1 MTAPIDDVA
10 TTLAQAFAHDPLMCS
25 FFPYEQNSSALSY
38 YTFRFLI
45 SHSLANGEVT
55 LAHANDQIVGAAL
68 WLASE
73 NAERTLMDEI
83 RHGGIAMLNKQGVKA
98 ILRQIRASAQMQQLH
113 QTLMHAPHYYLS
125 ILGLTKEVRGQG
137 LATQLITPM
146 LERAD
151 YEKKPCYLDTHNEAN
166 INFYR
171 HYGFEV
177 VHEGVMKGLK
187 VRHWVMIRQP
197 RNN

>member
-1 MTAPIDDVA
+1 MR
-10 TTLAQAFAHDPLMCS
+10 S
-25 FFPYEQNSSALSY
+25 FFPHEHTITRLTYH
-38 YTFRFLI
+38 TFRFLI
-45 SHSLANGEVT
+45 SHTLANGNVT
-55 LAHANDQIVGAAL
+55 LAHASNHVAGAAL

-73 NAERTLMDEI
+73 KAERTLMDDI
-83 RHGGIAMLNKQGVKA
+83 RHGGIAMLNNQGIKA
-98 ILRQIRASAQMQQLH
+98 ILRQMRASNQMLKLH
-113 QTLMHAPHYYLS
+113 TALIDEPHYYLS
-125 ILGLTKEVRGQG
+125 ILGLTPDARGQG

-151 YEKKPCYLDTHNEAN
+151 AAKRPCYLDTHNESN
-166 INFYR
+166 INLYR

-197 RNN
+197 RNS